1 MFIHECTYNAS
12 DFNQIF
18 QRDIVKKIVLFFICA
33 TLGVSNAYGRD
44 GRDIAAELSTASSVI
59 YKTYKQGGI
68 TSVIGTIS
76 KCYAESDSLYFCTY
90 LDLGG
95 KWLDDNLGFRLTG
108 DQNPFFLNQNI
119 SDRLIAAYKRTGIYD
134 ENSGEYSENIY
145 RAMGILVSKR
155 LTKKLK

>member
-1 MFIHECTYNAS
+1 MNTHTMQVILINY
-12 DFNQIF
+12 F

-76 KCYAESDSLYFCTY
+76 K
-90 LDLGG
+90 
-95 KWLDDNLGFRLTG
+95 WVI
-108 DQNPFFLNQNI
+108 PP
-119 SDRLIAAYKRTGIYD
+119 
-134 ENSGEYSENIY
+134 
-145 RAMGILVSKR
+145 
-155 LTKKLK
+155 KKAST